1 MSSYLLH
8 LSMDLSWN
16 ETFLDTKAHA
26 YDTSNDSDD
35 LDYVPSDS
43 ANESDYNHLDITM
56 PIQIRNT
63 QLLHEWIEGSL
74 VEKIVKVLEVMEDLK
89 INLTIFLDAL
99 SWGDAACISN
109 ATVCYAHTGLM
120 KSEELLLILHHW

>member
-1 MSSYLLH
+1 
-8 LSMDLSWN
+8 MDLSWN

-26 YDTSNDSDD
+26 YDTSDDSDD

-43 ANESDYNHLDITM
+43 ANESDYDNLDITM
-56 PIQIRNT
+56 PIQVRNT
-63 QLLHEWIEGSL
+63 QLLRERMEGPL

-99 SWGDAACISN
+99 SWGDVACISN

-120 KSEELLLILHHW
+120 KSEELLLILHRW